1 MASRKNHTLKLAGIL
16 LTLVL
21 VTSCFVGGTFAKY
34 VTKGTGS
41 DSARVAKFGVT
52 VATNGSTFAEE
63 YATDDGTV
71 VGTIAKSV
79 VSSQNKVKV
88 VAPGT
93 KGDMASM
100 TLSGS
105 PEVAVKVTY
114 KATVNLGDK
123 WVANGEYYCP
133 LVITV
138 NGDDINGL
146 DYKTANDFA
155 TAVEA
160 KINGY
165 TKNYVANTNF
175 GGDQAEEYKN
185 DSLKVSWKW
194 NFEATNFAKG
204 NQTDEKDTILGNAAA
219 EGNAATIALEVV
231 TTVTQID

>member
-1 MASRKNHTLKLAGIL
+1 MPLRAKAPRTAKSNKADVINFPTATRKLLIYIYRCLPVRGGDTAEKTQKDGGIIKMASRKNHTLKLAGIL
-16 LTLVL
+16 LALVL

-52 VATNGSTFAEE
+52 VAANGSTFAEE

-123 WVANGEYYCP
+123 
-133 LVITV
+133 
-138 NGDDINGL
+138 
-146 DYKTANDFA
+146 
-155 TAVEA
+155 
-160 KINGY
+160 
-165 TKNYVANTNF
+165 
-175 GGDQAEEYKN
+175 
-185 DSLKVSWKW
+185 
-194 NFEATNFAKG
+194 
-204 NQTDEKDTILGNAAA
+204 
-219 EGNAATIALEVV
+219 
-231 TTVTQID
+231 

>member
-16 LTLVL
+16 LALVL

-34 VTKGTGS
+34 VISGTGK
-41 DSARVAKFGVT
+41 DTARVAKFGVKIT
-52 VATNGSTFAEE
+52 ANGSTFAEE

-93 KGDMASM
+93 KGNMASM

-105 PEVAVKVTY
+105 AEVAVKVTY

-123 WVANGEYYCP
+123 WVADGAYYCP

-138 NGDDINGL
+138 NDEDINGL
-146 DYKTANDFA
+146 DYETAADFA
-155 TAVEA
+155 AAVEA
-160 KINGY
+160 KIDGY

-175 GGDQAEEYKN
+175 SGDKAEEYKN
-185 DSLKVSWKW
+185 DSLKVSWRW
-194 NFEATNFAKG
+194 NFEATNFVKG

-219 EGNAATIALEVV
+219 ENNAAEISLQVV